1 MSRPKG
7 RAKIVAEQKKLEEL
21 AARKAA
27 QAKKK
32 GIIVALTAAG
42 IVAAVGA
49 AVVFAPPPPGSDVP
63 ALPPSHLTSLTEP
76 HIPYTSSPPS
86 SGPHVG
92 AGLPPGFD
100 SPDPIPPEA
109 YVHLL
114 EDGGIVLTYDCPD
127 GCEELRAGLRRF
139 MEERA
144 GRMVLTPYEGIV
156 DPDGNARR
164 AAVVAW
170 GRILYLDELNDDTLS
185 DMETFVSLYAG
196 IDYHAG

>member
-7 RAKIVAEQKKLEEL
+7 RAKIVAEQKKAEEL

-27 QAKKK
+27 QARKKAIVITVGAV
-32 GIIVALTAAG
+32 GII
-42 IVAAVGA
+42 AVIGA
-49 AVVFAPPPPGSDVP
+49 AIVFAPPPPGIDVP
-63 ALPPSHLTSLTEP
+63 TLPPTHLTSLTEP

-114 EDGGIVLTYDCPD
+114 EDGGIVLAYDCPD
-127 GCEELRAGLRRF
+127 GCDDLTAAFRQF
-139 MEERA
+139 MEDRP
-144 GRMVLTPYEGIV
+144 GRMVMTPYEGIV
-156 DPDGNARR
+156 DPDGNPRK

-170 GRILYLDELNDDTLS
+170 GRILYLDQVDDDTLD
-185 DMETFVSLYAG
+185 DMGTFVSLYAG